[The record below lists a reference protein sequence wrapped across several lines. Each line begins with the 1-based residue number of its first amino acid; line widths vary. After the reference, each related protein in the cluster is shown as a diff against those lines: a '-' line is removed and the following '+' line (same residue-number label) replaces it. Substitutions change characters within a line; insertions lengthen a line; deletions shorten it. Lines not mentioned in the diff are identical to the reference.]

1 MTNKDLKQRLAE
13 DMLDNLRGTMKT
25 EDMLKVVIHH
35 EKTVLKERKQ
45 AQLEVLVK
53 LKLEFDGDLSIF
65 DRHIERIKDGKS

>member
-35 EKTVLKERKQ
+35 EKTVLREKSKSFEEGRK
-45 AQLEVLVK
+45 A
-53 LKLEFDGDLSIF
+53 GI
-65 DRHIERIKDGKS
+65 IESTEGS